1 MCTELYK
8 TFKEEI
14 IVLAST
20 IRQTKKEIK
29 GIHIGSDEI
38 KLYFFADDMI
48 IYVGNLKE
56 PTISWN

>member
-29 GIHIGSDEI
+29 SIHIGSDEI